1 MTTFLLM
8 LALVLFLVA
17 AYLNADPLRARL
29 LSLGFAAVTLA
40 MLLAGFT
47 LPAFL
52 RQ

>member
-8 LALVLFLVA
+8 LAFVLFLVA
-17 AYLNADPLRARL
+17 AYLNADPIRGRL
-29 LSLGFAAVTLA
+29 LALGFAAVTLA
-40 MLLAGFT
+40 LLLAGTT